1 MARIAG
7 TNVSYGNQDLHQRI
21 ADEDLA
27 MSMPLGRMVETDN
40 QLLSRLANQR
50 QAQVGRGFGVTP
62 QQPTIAQSQGQVF
75 NDYSA
80 ILQAQKNV
88 ERQQADQLAAAQ
100 RMMDAARQI
109 ERRMDQTGYPG
120 LDALGNMFLRQQ
132 ANVLASG
139 GMPVF
144 GDGQYQGVVK
154 DGRYS
159 GNLLFDP
166 NRDKFFQ
173 EDNQREVVLPVTD
186 QETGVKRCPDG
197 YIFDE
202 QLQACRLDTTMPNTP
217 QTAQQDVFYQQPY
230 QSMSLLDDDGYQYGV
245 PLIYG

>member
-1 MARIAG
+1 MATSIFDIAG
-7 TNVSYGNQDLHQRI
+7 VVPTQQQEERI
-21 ADEDLA
+21 EPSRPQPLN
-27 MSMPLGRMVETDN
+27 MPAYTPQSSFALTPTMA
-40 QLLSRLANQR
+40 QSAR
-50 QAQVGRGFGVTP
+50 QAFEETK
-62 QQPTIAQSQGQVF
+62 QQNALASQIQQQIAEEAELR
-75 NDYSA
+75 NA
-80 ILQAQKNV
+80 
-88 ERQQADQLAAAQ
+88 E
-100 RMMDAARQI
+100 RMMQAAEQI
-109 ERRMDQTGYPG
+109 ERKMNQTGYPS

-197 YIFDE
+197 YVFDE
-202 QLQACRLDTTMPNTP
+202 QLQACRLATTIPNEP
-217 QTAQQDVFYQQPY
+217 QTVQQDSFYQQPY